1 MASSINASTSGAGGV
16 ITTADSSGVLNIQTA
31 GNTAVTVDA
40 SQNVGIGTSSPGT
53 KLDIAGTSRFRFDTA
68 NAYTTLNFVNSANS
82 SNVTSYYNASQHIL
96 QISNTDRFIIDVT
109 GYTIAGSANVGGIYP
124 TSTGVGAAFGWNFTA
139 GGRDVTMMNN
149 DFSGSGVRFV
159 QRTGTS
165 SGNFIGR
172 GDQNGIW
179 NQGNNS
185 STWTVTSDA
194 RIKTN
199 IREING
205 ALDKITAL
213 HPCHF
218 EYIDKVGKTKTGFIA
233 QEFETVLAGHV
244 NTQDFVPEEYKD
256 VIPEGEGIKG
266 IDADLIPYLVK
277 AIQEQQTIIN
287 DLKARIETLEAK

>member
-1 MASSINASTSGAGGV
+1 MASINASTSGAGGV
-16 ITTADSSGVLNIQTA
+16 ITTADATGILNLQTA
-31 GNTAVTVDA
+31 GTNAVTVNA

-53 KLDIAGTSRFRFDTA
+53 KLDIVGASRFRFDTA
-68 NAYTTLNFVNSANS
+68 NAYTTLNFVNPTVSAF
-82 SNVTSYYNASQHIL
+82 VTSYYNANEHIF
-96 QISNTDRFIIDVT
+96 QNSGTDRFIIDIT

-124 TSTGVGAAFGWNFTA
+124 TSTAVGVAFGWNFTA
-139 GGRDVTMMNN
+139 GGRDATMMNN
-149 DFSGSGVRFV
+149 DFSGTGVRFV

-165 SGNFIGR
+165 SGSFIGR
-172 GDQNGIW
+172 GGSGGEW

-218 EYIDKVGKTKTGFIA
+218 EYIDKIGKTKTGFIA

-256 VIPEGEGIKG
+256 VIPEGEGLKG

-287 DLKARIETLEAK
+287 DLKSRITALEAK